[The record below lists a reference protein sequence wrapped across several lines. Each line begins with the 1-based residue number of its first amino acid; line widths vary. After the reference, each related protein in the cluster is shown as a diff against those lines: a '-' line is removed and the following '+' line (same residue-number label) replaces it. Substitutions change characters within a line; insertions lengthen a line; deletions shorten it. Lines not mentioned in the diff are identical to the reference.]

1 MEFKDMSESEYGK
14 TVLERIGSVMT
25 LSGLKQLDLANLSGI
40 GQSTLSKIMKGE
52 MKLTLQH
59 IFKLCKALKLA
70 PEDLLSSNKNIS
82 LASNNSQPVNNTDK
96 SLLNKSYLNEQILI
110 RDTTHPIFKG
120 YINNTFY
127 FYCYPT
133 ISSES
138 NLLEGELSFSETEN
152 KNYCFAKLKLFT
164 GQLSPSKEPIY
175 KLYSGELVT
184 SLTMGTC
191 YCILVNSDIGEICCI
206 NFKHTFLFN
215 QELICRVGAMISTS
229 SGGNKLPVMQRVL
242 ISKNKLNVNELNSP
256 DYMFVRGQLK
266 LNESTIYI
274 SDENFSKL
282 LIQND
287 SFEHLHD
294 FFNECDNYMETRTYK
309 IIDESKIRDIP
320 VQSDIKSQGIGIL
333 RQYST
338 ALKYNKISTKTEEF
352 VFQYIDNKENI
363 EKIASDE

>member
-1 MEFKDMSESEYGK
+1 MEFKDMTESEYGK
-14 TVLERIGSVMT
+14 VILERISAFMT
-25 LSGLKQLDLANLSGI
+25 HFGLKQLDLANLSGI

-59 IFKLCKALKLA
+59 IFKLCKAFKID
-70 PEDLLSSNKNIS
+70 PEDLLSPNKNIN
-82 LASNNSQPVNNTDK
+82 LLSNDNQSVINDDDK
-96 SLLNKSYLNEQILI
+96 SLLNKNYLNEQILI

-138 NLLEGELSFSETEN
+138 NLLEGELSFSETQN
-152 KNYCFAKLKLFT
+152 KDFCSTKLKLYT
-164 GQLSPSKEPIY
+164 GQISPSKEPIY
-175 KLYSGELVT
+175 KLYSGELIT

-229 SGGNKLPVMQRVL
+229 SGGNKLPIMQRVL

-266 LNESTIYI
+266 LNESTMYI

-320 VQSDIKSQGIGIL
+320 VQSDIKSQGISIL

-352 VFQYIDNKENI
+352 VFQYIDNNENI
-363 EKIASDE
+363 EKI